1 MMFASFAYVFFLA
14 AVLACLAVIPSNPA
28 KKALLLVG
36 SYVFYACWDWRFVSL
51 MLALTLVNYHV
62 GDRLARS
69 DDPLRRRR
77 WLVGAVVFNLAVLGV
92 FKYFNFFAD
101 SANVAL
107 QALGVR
113 VPLLEIVLPVG
124 ISFITFEVMTYVID
138 VYRRTSPPAKSVWD
152 LALLVAF
159 FPHLLAGP
167 ILKPSHFLPQLERD
181 IRIRWA
187 NIEPGLQMFGL
198 GLVKKVVFADNLAPF
213 VDTVFQHPEQYG
225 GSTLLLASA
234 AYAIQI
240 YCDFSGYSDMAIGSA
255 RMMGFE
261 IPRNFNFPYVA
272 RSISDAWRRWHISL
286 TAWLREYL
294 YFSLGGGRRG
304 RVRKH
309 LNQLVTII
317 LGGLWHGAG
326 WKFAF
331 WGGLQGV
338 AMIVHQEYHRLA
350 QRHPVLNARA
360 LAPVYWAMTFAFV
373 CFSFVFFRAPDIETG
388 ALIVQKSVGLI
399 DPAGVTWHATAAV
412 WAIPAMAL
420 FHLLGERHGEYHHW
434 RLGSFRGAFALAFM
448 FLAALFLAAKAYT
461 PFIYFQF

>member
-1 MMFASFAYVFFLA
+1 MIFSSFAYVFFLA
-14 AVLACLAVIPSNPA
+14 AMLAGLALIPFNPV

-36 SYVFYACWDWRFVSL
+36 SYVFYACWDWRFLAL
-51 MLALTLVNYHV
+51 MLALTLVNHHV

-69 DDPLRRRR
+69 ADPAHNKR
-77 WLVGAVVFNLAVLGV
+77 WLVGAVVFNLTVLGV

-107 QALGVR
+107 QTLGVR
-113 VPLLEIVLPVG
+113 VPLLEIILPVG

-181 IRIRWA
+181 IRIRWV
-187 NIEPGLQMFGL
+187 NIEPGLQIFAL

-213 VDTVFQHPEQYG
+213 ADAVFQHPEQYS
-225 GSTLLLASA
+225 GSTLLLASV

-255 RMMGFE
+255 KMMGFD
-261 IPRNFNFPYVA
+261 IPRNFNLPYIG
-272 RSISDAWRRWHISL
+272 RSVTDAWRRWHISL
-286 TAWLREYL
+286 TSWLREYL
-294 YFSLGGGRRG
+294 YFSLGGSRRG
-304 RVRKH
+304 RLRKH

-331 WGGLQGV
+331 WGGIQGV
-338 AMIVHQEYHRLA
+338 AMMVHQEYHAVA
-350 QRHPVLNARA
+350 QRYPVLNAWA
-360 LAPVYWAMTFAFV
+360 LAPVYWAMTFTFV

-388 ALIVQKSVGLI
+388 ALIVQKSIGLI

-412 WAIPAMAL
+412 WALPAMVL
-420 FHLLGERHGEYHHW
+420 FHLYSERYGEYHHV
-434 RLGSFRGAFALAFM
+434 RVFSFRGAFVLAFM
-448 FLAALFLAAKAYT
+448 LLAVLFLAPRAYS